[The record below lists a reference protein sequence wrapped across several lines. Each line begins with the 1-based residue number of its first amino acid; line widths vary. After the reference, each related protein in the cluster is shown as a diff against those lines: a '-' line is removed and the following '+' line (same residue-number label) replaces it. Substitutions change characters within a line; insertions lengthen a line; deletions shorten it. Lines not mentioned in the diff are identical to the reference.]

1 MGEEVSID
9 HFEEEDFRRFDQR
22 LREEMTFVRQLFAE
36 GRFDTATRKL
46 GYELELC
53 LLDAQGRPAP
63 VNQSI
68 LERHGSP
75 QMTFELAKFN
85 LEINGHAFVL
95 DGGVFQRIR
104 SDMDELYHT
113 VERAA
118 ADEDARVGLF
128 GVLPSIRFEHLDR
141 DRYMSAMYRYR
152 LLDERLLTMRGRP
165 IRLDIRGA
173 DHLRV
178 EKRDVM
184 FEALGT
190 SLQLHIQIPRDQA
203 VDSYHAALWSTL
215 PALAAG
221 ANSPLVLQHRCW
233 AESRIAIFK
242 QAVDTR
248 NLDEERS
255 HVVPRVHLAKG
266 WIGSF
271 LELFEDMFYYSPVL
285 PEVTDQPVEDLH
297 HFCLHN
303 GTIWRW
309 VRPILGRN
317 RDGQYHLRLELRVT
331 PSGPTRIDTL
341 ANLVFQVG
349 LVEGLRQQG
358 QALVQLPYE
367 QLERGFYRVARH
379 GLEAEIGWYDGHRGD
394 ARSLVLEHAL
404 PVAAEGLQQ
413 LGIESAGDWLHII
426 RERVR
431 SGQTGARWLDR
442 QWRRNPDA
450 DALVRRYLDL
460 ADRNQPVHEWP
471 RT

>member
-9 HFEEEDFRRFDQR
+9 HFEAEDFRRFDQR
-22 LREEMTFVRQLFAE
+22 LRDEMVFVRKLFDE

-53 LLDAQGRPAP
+53 LVDERGRPAP
-63 VNQSI
+63 VNQRI

-75 QMTFELAKFN
+75 QMTYELAKYN
-85 LEINGHAFVL
+85 LEINGHAFAL
-95 DGGVFQRIR
+95 EPGVFRGIE
-104 SDMDELYHT
+104 SDLGDLYHS
-113 VERAA
+113 VEQAA
-118 ADEDARVGLF
+118 ADEGARVGLF
-128 GVLPSIRFEHLDR
+128 GVLPSIRPEHLDR
-141 DRYMSAMYRYR
+141 DRYMSGMYRYR
-152 LLDERLLTMRGRP
+152 LLDERLMTMRGRP
-165 IRLDIRGA
+165 IHLDIQGC
-173 DHLRV
+173 DHLRFD
-178 EKRDVM
+178 KQDVM
-184 FEALGT
+184 LEALGT
-190 SLQLHIQIPRDQA
+190 SLQLHIQLPRDQA

-215 PALAAG
+215 PTLAAS

-233 AESRIAIFK
+233 EESRIAIFK

-266 WIGSF
+266 WIASF
-271 LELFEDMFYYSPVL
+271 LELFEDVFYYSPIL

-297 HFCLHN
+297 HFSLHN

-358 QALVQLPYE
+358 TALVQQPYE
-367 QLERGFYRVARH
+367 QLERDFYRVARH
-379 GLEAEIGWYDGHRGD
+379 GLEADIGWFDGYRGD
-394 ARSLVLEHAL
+394 ARSLVLQRAL

-413 LGIESAGDWLHII
+413 LGIESADDWLHII
-426 RERVR
+426 RERA
-431 SGQTGARWLDR
+431 SDGQTGARWLDR
-442 QWRRNPDA
+442 QWQQNPDP
-450 DALVRRYLDL
+450 DDLVRRYLDL
-460 ADRNQPVHEWP
+460 ADRNRPVHEWP